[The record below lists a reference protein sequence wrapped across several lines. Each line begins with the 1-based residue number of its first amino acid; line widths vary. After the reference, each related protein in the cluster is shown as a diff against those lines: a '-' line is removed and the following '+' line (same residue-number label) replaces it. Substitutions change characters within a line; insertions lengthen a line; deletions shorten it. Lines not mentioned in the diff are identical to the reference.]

1 MLDRLVI
8 GTANWGRD
16 YNGHNVSEKEQ
27 NLIMEYMKE
36 VGIEW
41 LDVATAYGTEYVGK
55 GLFYR
60 IVKVRQDDPI
70 IRVDKYDIVMA
81 HNTESYRTV
90 KTFMSGDRKT
100 GVSVEEVWKETIADA
115 EVIEIPFSIMN
126 RSVGLMKT
134 FIQRPKFIA
143 RSIFCK
149 GKALKHFSPR
159 ECIDFVLMN
168 PRIDKVILGVDSVD
182 QLKENVAH
190 LVKMEKFT
198 HNEEVDTRKF
208 ERKS

>member
-1 MLDRLVI
+1 MLNRLVI

-16 YNGHNVSEKEQ
+16 YNGHNISEKEQ
-27 NLIMEYMKE
+27 NFIMEYMKE

-41 LDVATAYGTEYVGK
+41 LEVATAYGTADI
-55 GLFYR
+55 GLKFNR
-60 IVKVRQDDPI
+60 IIKKQDYECGPFAQNQRNI
-70 IRVDKYDIVMA
+70 YLA
-81 HNTESYRTV
+81 HSITGFND
-90 KTFMSGDRKT
+90 FHD
-100 GVSVEEVWKETIADA
+100 GVSIDMGWEVPREARWVEF
-115 EVIEIPFSIMN
+115 PYSIMN
-126 RSVGLMKT
+126 KN
-134 FIQRPKFIA
+134 IPKNYGRHLIA

-149 GKALKHFSPR
+149 GKALKYFSPR
-159 ECIDFVLMN
+159 DCIDFVLMN

-208 ERKS
+208 